1 MDRLRLCLETLR
13 RLAKETE
20 DPNCVVLAER
30 EINDYLQNEID
41 ALRAALER
49 LGKAIDEEA
58 RKGQGEDWSLMV
70 GYVQSCL
77 EKLPGAIDEWRLKL
91 RRADE
96 GRYGDPPVQRPRH
109 RVPAR
114 AATHSVRSRM
124 LRPKIDGEISQSGF
138 GHAQLG
144 FAAFSSPGRT

>member
-13 RLAKETE
+13 RLAAKETE
-20 DPNCVVLAER
+20 DPSWVVLAER

-49 LGKAIDEEA
+49 LGRAIDEEA

-77 EKLPGAIDEWRLKL
+77 EKLPGAIDEWQE
-91 RRADE
+91 D
-96 GRYGDPPVQRPRH
+96 
-109 RVPAR
+109 
-114 AATHSVRSRM
+114 
-124 LRPKIDGEISQSGF
+124 
-138 GHAQLG
+138 
-144 FAAFSSPGRT
+144 

>member
-20 DPNCVVLAER
+20 DPSWVVLAER

-49 LGKAIDEEA
+49 LGRAIDEEA
-58 RKGQGEDWSLMV
+58 RKGQGEDWGLMV

-77 EKLPGAIDEWRLKL
+77 EKLPGAIDEWQE
-91 RRADE
+91 D
-96 GRYGDPPVQRPRH
+96 
-109 RVPAR
+109 
-114 AATHSVRSRM
+114 
-124 LRPKIDGEISQSGF
+124 
-138 GHAQLG
+138 
-144 FAAFSSPGRT
+144 

>member
-1 MDRLRLCLETLR
+1 MDRLKVFMDVLR

-30 EINDYLQNEID
+30 EIHDYLQNEID

-77 EKLPGAIDEWRLKL
+77 EKLPGAIDEWQE
-91 RRADE
+91 D
-96 GRYGDPPVQRPRH
+96 
-109 RVPAR
+109 
-114 AATHSVRSRM
+114 
-124 LRPKIDGEISQSGF
+124 
-138 GHAQLG
+138 
-144 FAAFSSPGRT
+144 

>member
-20 DPNCVVLAER
+20 DPSCVVLAER

-70 GYVQSCL
+70 GS
-77 EKLPGAIDEWRLKL
+77 
-91 RRADE
+91 
-96 GRYGDPPVQRPRH
+96 
-109 RVPAR
+109 
-114 AATHSVRSRM
+114 
-124 LRPKIDGEISQSGF
+124 
-138 GHAQLG
+138 
-144 FAAFSSPGRT
+144 

>member
-20 DPNCVVLAER
+20 DPSCVVLAER

-49 LGKAIDEEA
+49 LGRAIDEEA

-77 EKLPGAIDEWRLKL
+77 EKLPGAIDEWSSDGMMWRPECRPRTEARDRRRRLKL
-91 RRADE
+91 STSA
-96 GRYGDPPVQRPRH
+96 
-109 RVPAR
+109 AR
-114 AATHSVRSRM
+114 
-124 LRPKIDGEISQSGF
+124 QSMEK
-138 GHAQLG
+138 LI
-144 FAAFSSPGRT
+144 RET

>member
-20 DPNCVVLAER
+20 DPSCVVLAER
-30 EINDYLQNEID
+30 EISDYLQNEID

-49 LGKAIDEEA
+49 LGRAIDEEA

-77 EKLPGAIDEWRLKL
+77 EKLPGAIDEWQE
-91 RRADE
+91 D
-96 GRYGDPPVQRPRH
+96 
-109 RVPAR
+109 
-114 AATHSVRSRM
+114 
-124 LRPKIDGEISQSGF
+124 
-138 GHAQLG
+138 
-144 FAAFSSPGRT
+144 

>member
-1 MDRLRLCLETLR
+1 MDRLRLCLEALR

-20 DPNCVVLAER
+20 DPNCVVLAEQ

-49 LGKAIDEEA
+49 IGKAIDEEA

-77 EKLPGAIDEWRLKL
+77 EKLPGAIDEWQE
-91 RRADE
+91 D
-96 GRYGDPPVQRPRH
+96 
-109 RVPAR
+109 
-114 AATHSVRSRM
+114 
-124 LRPKIDGEISQSGF
+124 
-138 GHAQLG
+138 
-144 FAAFSSPGRT
+144 